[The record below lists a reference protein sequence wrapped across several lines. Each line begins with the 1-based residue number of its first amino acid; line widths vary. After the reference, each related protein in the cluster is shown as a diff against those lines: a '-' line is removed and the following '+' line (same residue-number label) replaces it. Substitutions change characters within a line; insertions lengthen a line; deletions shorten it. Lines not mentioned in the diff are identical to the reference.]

1 MLRISGLLARH
12 LSGITS
18 STWQPRLK
26 KGPTA
31 TATTILFF
39 LTLISIT
46 FISAI
51 RLHTVSLS
59 TSYPINIC
67 VLCFI
72 PILTFLGLHMNSLS
86 QNLYTYFDF
95 WEQRELKVYH
105 LFFLFLQSKF
115 FDYNST
121 NLTITIS
128 AKHQIPTKRIIEFP
142 LNCSIGNQTQ
152 TCPTNYPKTFNPNND
167 LDPSSIPVCP
177 DYFRWIHED
186 LRPWKDKGIT
196 RDMVEKAKS
205 SAHFRPSNS

>member
-1 MLRISGLLARH
+1 MAAPIEEGTYSNCYYHPLLSHSHHHHLYLCHSASYCKSQYFLSHKYMCSLLYSHTFLRLHELFVSKFVHLFWLLRAKRIK
-12 LSGITS
+12 SVS
-18 STWQPRLK
+18 
-26 KGPTA
+26 
-31 TATTILFF
+31 LFF
-39 LTLISIT
+39 FS
-46 FISAI
+46 
-51 RLHTVSLS
+51 
-59 TSYPINIC
+59 
-67 VLCFI
+67 
-72 PILTFLGLHMNSLS
+72 
-86 QNLYTYFDF
+86 
-95 WEQRELKVYH
+95 
-105 LFFLFLQSKF
+105 LQSKF
-115 FDYNST
+115 FAYNST
-121 NLTITIS
+121 NLTITIP